1 MYEVVS
7 ELLQRLE
14 PDLREL
20 FEERAGIVE
29 FEAGLP
35 REEAESYALLDV
47 LRRHP
52 WALTGVTVV
61 QLEIGT
67 ETCWLLTTT
76 ADALG
81 RVAKLGGGAACL
93 ADPAEVIE
101 ERFQGAALLCKWP
114 EPEKQR
120 ARDLPSYLNRV
131 RTPSR
136 RNEWN

>member
-7 ELLQRLE
+7 ELLRRLE

-29 FEAGLP
+29 FEGGLP

-61 QLEIGT
+61 QFGIGADR
-67 ETCWLLTTT
+67 CWLLTTA

-81 RVAKLGGGAACL
+81 RIARSRGCAACVE
-93 ADPAEVIE
+93 DPAAVIE

-114 EPEKQR
+114 ER
-120 ARDLPSYLNRV
+120 A
-131 RTPSR
+131 
-136 RNEWN
+136 E